1 MDEVQLSILTDS
13 NNITE
18 VITVKL
24 TGLVKSEHRI
34 FIERIISPWWK
45 NWFKKMPG
53 KVQILF

>member
-24 TGLVKSEHRI
+24 TGLVKSEHHI
-34 FIERIISPWWK
+34 FIERIISPW
-45 NWFKKMPG
+45 
-53 KVQILF
+53 